1 MFKKNYQVKINWNYI
16 KAFFLITLVLFL
28 FGFTNYRNEQQK
40 ITIVNVKFEEGE
52 NLFMN
57 YEMVNKLLIQND
69 EEVTNKTKSL
79 IDLNSL
85 EKQVLSHPMVEN
97 ATAYITVDGQ
107 LRISVKQRTP
117 IGRINTNNGSYY
129 IDKQGQFMPL
139 SKNYSARVPIVT
151 GVSPSENI
159 DDLYEL
165 LSFITNDNFLQ
176 KQIVGV
182 QIVGKDEF
190 ILTTR
195 VGNHK
200 IDFGNLE
207 DKKIK
212 FKNLKA
218 FYSFTM
224 KNEAIDNY
232 KKISL
237 KYNNQVVAT
246 KKD

>member
-1 MFKKNYQVKINWNYI
+1 MKINWLYI
-16 KAFFLITLVLFL
+16 QGFLLIVLVLFL
-28 FGFTNYRNEQQK
+28 FGFTNYRNEHQK
-40 ITIVNVKFEEGE
+40 IASVDIKFEEGE

-57 YEMVNKLLIQND
+57 YQMVNKLLIQND
-69 EEVTNKTKSL
+69 STVKNKTKSL
-79 IDLNSL
+79 IDLNGL

-117 IGRINTNNGSYY
+117 IGRISTSNSSYY
-129 IDKQGQFMPL
+129 IDKQGEFMPL
-139 SKNYSARVPIVT
+139 SENYSARVPIVT
-151 GVSPSENI
+151 GISTAENI

-182 QIVGKDEF
+182 QFAGNDEF

-207 DKKIK
+207 GKRTK

-224 KNEAIDNY
+224 KNETIENY
-232 KKISL
+232 KQISL

>member
-1 MFKKNYQVKINWNYI
+1 M
-16 KAFFLITLVLFL
+16 VLFL
-28 FGFTNYRNEQQK
+28 FGFTNYRNEHQK
-40 ITIVNVKFEEGE
+40 IASVDIKFEEGE

-57 YEMVNKLLIQND
+57 YQMVNKLLIQND
-69 EEVTNKTKSL
+69 STVKNKTKSL
-79 IDLNSL
+79 IDLNGL

-117 IGRINTNNGSYY
+117 IGRINTGYGSYY

-139 SKNYSARVPIVT
+139 SENYSARVPVVI
-151 GVSPSENI
+151 GVLTIENTAE
-159 DDLYEL
+159 LYEL
-165 LSFITNDNFLQ
+165 LTFITNDNFLQ

-182 QIVGKDEF
+182 QKMDNDEF
-190 ILTTR
+190 ILTAR

-200 IDFGNLE
+200 IDFGNLQ
-207 DKKIK
+207 DKEAK

-218 FYSFTM
+218 FYSYTM
-224 KNEAIDNY
+224 KNETKDSY
-232 KKISL
+232 KRLSL